1 MNLAEL
7 SPMPTA
13 ERLVPHADANAMPSL
28 GVVVARI
35 AAEVAMPL
43 TAALDRVLALAS
55 SGRIDRLG
63 LQALRA
69 EIDDARRV
77 GLRGQQIA
85 RFASGEVRQHMER
98 LDLADLLRG
107 VLDEQAL
114 QNAGTPMGGHQ
125 ALGAA
130 EVMGDASLVHAV
142 LQASAD
148 WSAAHARTGVE
159 WRLDVK
165 PWPTHARV
173 VCHFAHQPADQAPET
188 EVGSQTPGAY
198 RETSLDSLDWLLLR
212 YTAHIAGVSARR
224 HDTTRHSTLT
234 LEFQNTLN
242 VTLEGASAVDLSAAD
257 APVMPLAG
265 SQVLV
270 LAARRET
277 RQGLREAL
285 QGQDLLIDYVST
297 VSAAAQYCEGGAPQL
312 LVYESSFDGDALWA
326 LRVRLSKLLSGVAMI
341 EVLPSGQQC
350 EMGDGTPE
358 SVTRLGADGLRH
370 MLPSVITLE
379 MARRRQL

>member
-7 SPMPTA
+7 SHMPIA
-13 ERLVPHADANAMPSL
+13 ERPVPQADANAMPTL
-28 GVVVARI
+28 GLVVARM
-35 AAEVAMPL
+35 AAEVAVPL

-55 SGRIDRLG
+55 SGRIDRPG

-69 EIDDARRV
+69 EIDGARRV

-98 LDLADLLRG
+98 LDLADLLRQ
-107 VLDEQAL
+107 VLEEQAL
-114 QNAGTPMGGHQ
+114 QHPGTPMAGRT

-142 LQASAD
+142 LQAAAD
-148 WSAAHARTGVE
+148 WSGAHAQTGVD

-165 PWPTHARV
+165 PWPAHARV
-173 VCHFAHQPADQAPET
+173 ACHFAHQPADQAPEA
-188 EVGSQTPGAY
+188 VADAATPGAF
-198 RETSLDSLDWLLLR
+198 RDNRLDTLDWLLLQ
-212 YTAHIAGVSARR
+212 YTAHIAGVNVRR
-224 HDTTRHSTLT
+224 QDSSSHSTLT
-234 LEFQNTLN
+234 LEFQHTIN

-257 APVMPLAG
+257 AAVPSLAG

-277 RQGLREAL
+277 RQGLRDAL

-297 VSAAAQYCEGGAPQL
+297 VSAAVQYCEGGAPQL

-358 SVTRLGADGLRH
+358 SVTRLGADGLRQ
-370 MLPSVITLE
+370 MLPSMITLE

>member
-1 MNLAEL
+1 MNPAEP
-7 SPMPTA
+7 SPMQTA
-13 ERLVPHADANAMPSL
+13 ERLVPHADVNAMPTL
-28 GVVVARI
+28 GLVVARM
-35 AAEVAMPL
+35 AAEVAVPL

-55 SGRIDRLG
+55 SGRIDRPG
-63 LQALRA
+63 LQALRS

-77 GLRGQQIA
+77 GLRGQQIV
-85 RFASGEVRQHMER
+85 RFASGEVRQHLER
-98 LDLADLLRG
+98 LDLAELLRQ
-107 VLDEQAL
+107 VLDHHAL
-114 QNAGTPMGGHQ
+114 QHPGTPMGGRT

-142 LQASAD
+142 LQAAAE
-148 WSAAHARTGVE
+148 WSGAHARAGID
-159 WRLDVK
+159 WRLDIK
-165 PWPTHARV
+165 PWPAHARV
-173 VCHFAHQPADQAPET
+173 ACHFAHQPADQAPEA
-188 EVGSQTPGAY
+188 VADAAKPAAF
-198 RETSLDSLDWLLLR
+198 RESRLDTLDWLLLQ
-212 YTAHIAGVSARR
+212 YTAHIAGVSVRR
-224 HDTTRHSTLT
+224 QDSRSHSTLT
-234 LEFQNTLN
+234 LEFQHTIN

-257 APVMPLAG
+257 VAAPSLSG

-370 MLPSVITLE
+370 MLPSMITLE